1 MDSELSKKV
10 SASLDELVDEETKRK
25 FGELNIVTEVAE
37 SSTGSFRIRFRSLSP
52 YSPIAVDVGREIRK
66 SAMSVSGVTFV
77 QVESTGHMMDEL
89 VDRLVN
95 GETKLQT
102 AK

>member
-1 MDSELSKKV
+1 MDTELTKKV
-10 SASLDELVDEETKRK
+10 SATLDELVDEETKRK
-25 FGELNIVTEVAE
+25 FGELNIVTGVDE
-37 SSTGSFRIRFRSLSP
+37 SPPGAVRIRFRSLSP
-52 YSPIAVDVGREIRK
+52 YSPIAVEVGREIRK
-66 SAMSVSGVTFV
+66 SAMAVQGVKSV